1 MNNNEDYDKNYMS
14 KLRKKL
20 KLTQEYGIDSMMFY
34 GDKGIATDLNEFMEM
49 RYEVMREL
57 AKI

>member
-1 MNNNEDYDKNYMS
+1 
-14 KLRKKL
+14 
-20 KLTQEYGIDSMMFY
+20 MMFY